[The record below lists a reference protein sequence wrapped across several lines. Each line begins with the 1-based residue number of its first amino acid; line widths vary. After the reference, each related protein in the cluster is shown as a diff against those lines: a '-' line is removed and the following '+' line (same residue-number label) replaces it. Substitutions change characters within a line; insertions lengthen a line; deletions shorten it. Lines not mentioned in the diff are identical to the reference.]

1 MGNPKR
7 IWDMVKIEDTCYLG
21 GDAELR
27 LKFLP
32 NLLYVG
38 YSERIFCDVERSEQV
53 ESVD

>member
-1 MGNPKR
+1 M
-7 IWDMVKIEDTCYLG
+7 MKIEDTCYLG

-32 NLLYVG
+32 NLLCVG
-38 YSERIFCDVERSEQV
+38 YSERIFCDMKRSERV